1 MIRKNETMSKFK
13 NTRNRQDDSNESLVD
28 DMINCIFPYTIEY
41 MGNEDW
47 DVFFFNHFRLYKTI

>member
-1 MIRKNETMSKFK
+1 MSKFK
-13 NTRNRQDDSNESLVD
+13 NIRNRQYDSNESLVD